1 MEPIV
6 VGPDPDQSDARAVGS
21 RDRHTRVS
29 TRRTLGAVGLVAVAL
44 VVSLLI
50 GAWFLRD
57 SQGGRWPEAGLFQI
71 VSELGGD
78 TACALV
84 LCGLML
90 WVAAAAVHAHHP
102 HAARLTALSARW
114 CHWLATGGV
123 AVWLVDAA
131 SSDPSGWT
139 WVRTTG
145 ALLMVVVLARGVLA
159 LVTAARRAP
168 VGRPLGWA
176 VGVCTG
182 LSLVVLVP
190 YSLVCLYVLVLTAAL
205 AA

>member
-6 VGPDPDQSDARAVGS
+6 VGQDEPEPAARAVGPGDGRS
-21 RDRHTRVS
+21 RVS
-29 TRRTLGAVGLVAVAL
+29 IHRTVGVVGLVAVGM

-57 SQGGRWPEAGLFQI
+57 SQGGRWPEGGLFHL

-90 WVAAAAVHAHHP
+90 WVAAAAVHARHP

-168 VGRPLGWA
+168 AVRPLGWA

-190 YSLVCLYVLVLTAAL
+190 YSLVCLYVLVLAAAL

>member
-114 CHWLATGGV
+114 CHWLAT
-123 AVWLVDAA
+123 
-131 SSDPSGWT
+131 
-139 WVRTTG
+139 
-145 ALLMVVVLARGVLA
+145 
-159 LVTAARRAP
+159 
-168 VGRPLGWA
+168 
-176 VGVCTG
+176 
-182 LSLVVLVP
+182 
-190 YSLVCLYVLVLTAAL
+190 
-205 AA
+205 